1 MEFLVLGIFILVL
14 SSLSL
19 YPTYLIIKRKGKLI
33 TRFIPTTG
41 LLVLSVI
48 LSLLSRA
55 EFEPGSWND
64 LVFILY
70 ALIAFYA
77 FFVSLIGTLVLNWY
91 FKRK

>member
-1 MEFLVLGIFILVL
+1 MEFLVLGVFVSI
-14 SSLSL
+14 LSL
-19 YPTYLIIKRKGKLI
+19 AALIPTYLIIKRKPKMI
-33 TRFIPTTG
+33 IRFIPTMG
-41 LLVLSVI
+41 LLVLSVV
-48 LSLLSRA
+48 LSLLSRL

-77 FFVSLIGTLVLNWY
+77 FFVTLIGTLILNWY

>member
-1 MEFLVLGIFILVL
+1 MEFLVLGVFVLILSFAALV
-14 SSLSL
+14 
-19 YPTYLIIKRKGKLI
+19 PTYLIIKRKPKMI
-33 TRFIPTTG
+33 IRFIPTIG
-41 LLVLSVI
+41 LLFLSVV
-48 LSLLSRA
+48 LSLLSRL

-70 ALIAFYA
+70 GLISFYA

>member
-1 MEFLVLGIFILVL
+1 MEFLVLGVFVL
-14 SSLSL
+14 ILSL
-19 YPTYLIIKRKGKLI
+19 AALIPTYLIIKRKPKMI
-33 TRFIPTTG
+33 IRFIPTMG
-41 LLVLSVI
+41 LLVLSVV
-48 LSLLSRA
+48 LSLLSRL

-77 FFVSLIGTLVLNWY
+77 FFVTLIGTLVLNWY

>member
-1 MEFLVLGIFILVL
+1 MEFLVLGVFVL
-14 SSLSL
+14 ILSL
-19 YPTYLIIKRKGKLI
+19 AALIPTYLIIKRKPKMI
-33 TRFIPTTG
+33 IRFIPTMG
-41 LLVLSVI
+41 LLVLSVV
-48 LSLLSRA
+48 LSLLSRL

-77 FFVSLIGTLVLNWY
+77 FFVSLIGTLILNWY

>member
-1 MEFLVLGIFILVL
+1 MEFLVLSIFVFIL
-14 SSLSL
+14 SLSAII
-19 YPTYLIIKRKGKLI
+19 PTYFIVKRKAKKI
-33 TRFIPTTG
+33 IRFIPTMG
-41 LLVLSVI
+41 LLVLSIV
-48 LSLLSRA
+48 LSLLSRL

-77 FFVSLIGTLVLNWY
+77 FFVSLIGTLALNYY

>member
-1 MEFLVLGIFILVL
+1 MEFLVLGVFVL
-14 SSLSL
+14 ILSL
-19 YPTYLIIKRKGKLI
+19 AALIPTYLIIKRKPKMI
-33 TRFIPTTG
+33 IRFIPTMG
-41 LLVLSVI
+41 LLVLSVV
-48 LSLLSRA
+48 LSLLSRL

-77 FFVSLIGTLVLNWY
+77 FFVTLIGTLILNWY

>member
-14 SSLSL
+14 SSLAL
-19 YPTYLIIKRKGKLI
+19 YPTYLIIKRKGKII
-33 TRFIPTTG
+33 TTFIPTLG
-41 LLVLSVI
+41 LLVLAIV
-48 LSLLSRA
+48 LALLSRL

-77 FFVSLIGTLVLNWY
+77 FFVSLVVTLVLNWY
-91 FKRK
+91 LKRK